1 MYQVRVTTR
10 DEYDDMPHCE
20 KVISGYGRQA
30 RECRAMAD
38 FRVEYQLP
46 GAPDGV
52 ANWICRDHVGVRL
65 AELALKLPVDLGEDE
80 DGECEGHPAGPF
92 DPMGETVF
100 CDGSCR
106 MVRR

>member
-38 FRVEYQLP
+38 FCVEYQLP

-65 AELALKLPVDLGEDE
+65 AELALKLPLHDISMAVARVQKTEFNNYITIKDE
-80 DGECEGHPAGPF
+80 FFA
-92 DPMGETVF
+92 
-100 CDGSCR
+100 R
-106 MVRR
+106 